1 MFKKVLIANRGA
13 IACRVIRTLKK
24 LGIAS
29 VAVYSEADRDSLH
42 VTLADEAFLIG
53 PAPAHQSYLNIE
65 KILEVAKH
73 SGAEAIHPGYGF
85 LSENAEFC
93 DLCESQGIAFIGP
106 TSSQMLDFG
115 LKHTARE
122 LAIKSNV
129 PLLPGSSLLSDEA
142 EALTEAARIGYPVM
156 LKSTAGGG
164 GIGMRLVWNETEL
177 KDAYQTVSYLA
188 QVNFKDAGLYLEKF
202 VQHARHI
209 EVQIFGDGKG
219 QVLALGERD
228 CSVQRRNQKV
238 IEETPAPHL
247 NEQQRDHLQKVAVQL
262 MQSVN
267 YRSAGTVEFVMDTE
281 TQEFYFLEVNTRLQ
295 VEHGV
300 TEQVFG
306 VDLVEWMVTL
316 ASGDWSVPTE
326 KLEPTGHSIQVR
338 LYAEDPIKQFQPSAG
353 LLTHVKFDP
362 QARVETWV
370 ETGSTVSSFYDP
382 MIAKIIVTAA
392 TRDQAIQ
399 AMSASLANTQVAGI
413 ETNLEYLQNIIA
425 CNVFALGTQ
434 TTRFLNTFEWKTQKI
449 EVLQAGIQTA
459 IQDVTGRLG
468 YWDVG
473 VSPSGAIDPLS
484 LTVANQLLA
493 NEPNTAGLECT
504 LQGPTLKFHCDSQ
517 IVITGGD
524 MPSKLDGE
532 LVPMWQTINVKK
544 GQILKCGIIR
554 SGCRSYIGVKGGF
567 EVPDYLGH
575 CCK

>member
-65 KILEVAKH
+65 KILEVAKQ

-209 EVQIFGDGKG
+209 EVQIFGDGQG

-247 NEQQRDHLQKVAVQL
+247 NEQQRDHLQKVAIQL

-316 ASGDWSVPTE
+316 ASGDWSAPTE
-326 KLEPTGHSIQVR
+326 QLEPTGHSIQVR

-370 ETGSTVSSFYDP
+370 ETGSTVSS
-382 MIAKIIVTAA
+382 
-392 TRDQAIQ
+392 
-399 AMSASLANTQVAGI
+399 
-413 ETNLEYLQNIIA
+413 
-425 CNVFALGTQ
+425 
-434 TTRFLNTFEWKTQKI
+434 
-449 EVLQAGIQTA
+449 
-459 IQDVTGRLG
+459 
-468 YWDVG
+468 
-473 VSPSGAIDPLS
+473 
-484 LTVANQLLA
+484 
-493 NEPNTAGLECT
+493 
-504 LQGPTLKFHCDSQ
+504 
-517 IVITGGD
+517 
-524 MPSKLDGE
+524 
-532 LVPMWQTINVKK
+532 
-544 GQILKCGIIR
+544 
-554 SGCRSYIGVKGGF
+554 
-567 EVPDYLGH
+567 
-575 CCK
+575 